1 MCKGNESISFTFL
14 PSGANEVHFRNSCSN
29 SSVKAC
35 TSHFHTVFSVQKKGQ
50 QDWRIF
56 SHFESLY
63 NWRIQWLVDTLG
75 LQKNFPPCEAFS
87 SVSSR
92 HFLLYILIPSLHKLF
107 LSTGKKNLPPSSS
120 FPSRCNFRW
129 ERFWKASSSCE
140 FSYYQ
145 QNELMKNDAK
155 GEKKWHLL
163 IQLRPRF
170 NEFRSWKEGCIYLA
184 VCYF

>member
-14 PSGANEVHFRNSCSN
+14 PSGANEVHFRNSLKCSN
-29 SSVKAC
+29 SVKAS
-35 TSHFHTVFSVQKKGQ
+35 SHFNTVFSAQKIHLQNVILHWKNSMVSGHIRFAK
-50 QDWRIF
+50 DF
-56 SHFESLY
+56 PAKHFRS
-63 NWRIQWLVDTLG
+63 
-75 LQKNFPPCEAFS
+75 
-87 SVSSR
+87 
-92 HFLLYILIPSLHKLF
+92 PSLQGTSC
-107 LSTGKKNLPPSSS
+107 STFGSLLCINFFCQLARKIFPPSSS

-129 ERFWKASSSCE
+129 ERFWKASSCE
-140 FSYYQ
+140 FSYSQ